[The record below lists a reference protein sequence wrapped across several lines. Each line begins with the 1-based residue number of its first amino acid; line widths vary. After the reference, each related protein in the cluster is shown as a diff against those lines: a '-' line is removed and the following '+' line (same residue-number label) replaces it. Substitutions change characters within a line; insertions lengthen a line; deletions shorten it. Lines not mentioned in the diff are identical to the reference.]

1 QTAGST
7 LTAQQPDNNII
18 RVTIQTL
25 AAVLGGT
32 QSLHTNSRDEAL
44 ALPTEDSVRIALRT
58 QQIVAHESG
67 AADTVDPLAGSY
79 YVEARTS
86 EIERQAMDYIAKIDK
101 LGGMVKAI
109 EKGFVQKE
117 IQDSA
122 YRYQKD
128 VEAQERIVVGV
139 NKFTVKEEAPRNL
152 LKVAQAVQDAQ
163 VKRLA
168 EMKAKRDNAAVT
180 KSLAEIRKAAP
191 GAENLMPHIVAA
203 VRQYATL
210 GEICGVLREVFGEY
224 QESVVL

>member
-1 QTAGST
+1 
-7 LTAQQPDNNII
+7 
-18 RVTIQTL
+18 
-25 AAVLGGT
+25 
-32 QSLHTNSRDEAL
+32 
-44 ALPTEDSVRIALRT
+44 
-58 QQIVAHESG
+58 
-67 AADTVDPLAGSY
+67 
-79 YVEARTS
+79 
-86 EIERQAMDYIAKIDK
+86 
-101 LGGMVKAI
+101 
-109 EKGFVQKE
+109 
-117 IQDSA
+117 
-122 YRYQKD
+122 
-128 VEAQERIVVGV
+128 VGV